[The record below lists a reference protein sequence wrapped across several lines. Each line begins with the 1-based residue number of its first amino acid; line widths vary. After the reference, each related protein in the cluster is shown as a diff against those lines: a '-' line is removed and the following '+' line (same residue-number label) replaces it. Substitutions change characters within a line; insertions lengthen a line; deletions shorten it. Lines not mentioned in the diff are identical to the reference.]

1 MGIVMAGPCFRQ
13 TVHTSL
19 YNESPTFFKGDRL
32 MTTPIFPGI
41 EAKNVYGPVE
51 PDLAPKEKIKY
62 EKPFVAP
69 NYPGIQA
76 SNKYG
81 CSKDEI
87 ENGMPQPFRQTEGNI
102 MQGPKYPGETI
113 RRALSPTAIARAK
126 RVIQKLL
133 QP

>member
-1 MGIVMAGPCFRQ
+1 M
-13 TVHTSL
+13 
-19 YNESPTFFKGDRL
+19 
-32 MTTPIFPGI
+32 
-41 EAKNVYGPVE
+41 YGPVE

-87 ENGMPQPFRQTEGNI
+87 ENGMPQPFRQAEGGI
-102 MQGPKYPGETI
+102 MLGPKYPGITESHEYNPPS
-113 RRALSPTAIARAK
+113 RR
-126 RVIQKLL
+126 
-133 QP
+133 

>member
-1 MGIVMAGPCFRQ
+1 M
-13 TVHTSL
+13 
-19 YNESPTFFKGDRL
+19 
-32 MTTPIFPGI
+32 
-41 EAKNVYGPVE
+41 YGPVE

-87 ENGMPQPFRQTEGNI
+87 ENGMPQPFRQKEGTI
-102 MQGPKYPGETI
+102 MQGPKYPGITESHEYNPPS
-113 RRALSPTAIARAK
+113 RR
-126 RVIQKLL
+126 
-133 QP
+133 

>member
-1 MGIVMAGPCFRQ
+1 M
-13 TVHTSL
+13 
-19 YNESPTFFKGDRL
+19 
-32 MTTPIFPGI
+32 
-41 EAKNVYGPVE
+41 YGPVE

-102 MQGPKYPGETI
+102 MLGPKYPGITESHEYNPPS
-113 RRALSPTAIARAK
+113 RRYVYS
-126 RVIQKLL
+126 
-133 QP
+133 